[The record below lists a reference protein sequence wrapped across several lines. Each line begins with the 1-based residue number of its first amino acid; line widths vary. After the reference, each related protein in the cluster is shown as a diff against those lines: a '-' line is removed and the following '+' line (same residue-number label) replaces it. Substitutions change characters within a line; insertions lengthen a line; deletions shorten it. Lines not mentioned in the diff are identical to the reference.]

1 MSSEGR
7 KVFNIVLAILVA
19 IGSWAFVV
27 INYKPMT
34 EVTYNDVPITYTG
47 LVTLANRGYAVS
59 GANHDTVD
67 VTLQQKRVDTGSISA
82 EDIMVKA
89 DVSSLSSGEDV
100 VSLEVSS
107 PDGTSVQDV
116 SAKTVALEIESATS
130 QTMPVSF
137 EYSEEAGDDEVPLI
151 TDASVEVA
159 DVIATEDKLED
170 IDRIAALIDPEE
182 IGTKRRLLTA
192 RLMALDSEGNEVI
205 NVFIDP
211 ETVSFRA
218 ASGFTKTVSLSVPVK
233 DESDD
238 SYNRTYKAPETISVK
253 GTESAIKSIAD
264 IKAKE
269 TDISYVYENTE
280 IPLEFDLPDGIF
292 IDEDEIPVLS
302 VTVTEKKES
311 DDDDGQ

>member
-19 IGSWAFVV
+19 IGAWVFVV
-27 INYKPMT
+27 INYKPLT
-34 EVTYNDVPITYTG
+34 DVTYNDVPITYTG

-59 GANHDTVD
+59 GANHDTVN

-82 EDIMVKA
+82 DDIKVRA
-89 DVSSLSSGEDV
+89 DVSTLSSGEDI

-116 SAKTVALEIESATS
+116 SVKTVALEIESAMS

-137 EYSEEAGDDEVPLI
+137 EYSEGAEDDEVPLI
-151 TDASVEVA
+151 SDASVEDA

-170 IDRIAALIDPEE
+170 IDRIAAVISPEE
-182 IGTKRRLLTA
+182 IGTKRRLLTT

-205 NVFIDP
+205 NVFINP

-218 ASGFTKTVSLSVPVK
+218 ASGHTKRVSLTAPVK

-238 SYNRTYKAPETISVK
+238 SYKRTYKAPETIVVK
-253 GTESAIKSIAD
+253 GSEDAVKKLTG

-269 TDISYVYENTE
+269 TDITYIYENTE
-280 IPLEFDLPDGIF
+280 LPLELELPDGIYV
-292 IDEDEIPVLS
+292 DEAEMPVLS

-311 DDDDGQ
+311 DDGGQ